1 MVRAASG
8 GVLLALCGLLAGC
21 AGRDPETP
29 MVMIDCATDGARDF
43 TRSCKVEQV
52 AEGGG
57 IFWSSTI
64 FRAVFAVCSK
74 SMTGAG

>member
-1 MVRAASG
+1 VRPACRLRKGSG
-8 GVLLALCGLLAGC
+8 
-21 AGRDPETP
+21 DPPDVP

-64 FRAVFAVCSK
+64 FRAGFAVCSR